1 VSTVASGHLTQPHL
15 RVSYLSINCTA
26 WQACRTFYE
35 ALGVTFV
42 QEEHPGVPLHLSAEV
57 GGAVL
62 ELHGPA
68 ARGGAVGPGFRLGFD
83 VADVRAAADALV
95 AAGGVLQRAP
105 AYGPWGLRAVVI
117 DPDGRRIELTEPSPD
132 PR

>member
-1 VSTVASGHLTQPHL
+1 MASGHFTQPHV
-15 RVSYLSINCTA
+15 RVSYLSINCTD

-42 QEEHPGVPLHLSAEV
+42 EEEHPGVPLHLTGEV

-68 ARGGAVGPGFRLGFD
+68 ARGGAIGPGFRLGFD
-83 VADVRAAADALV
+83 VADVRAAVDALV

-105 AYGPWGLRAVVI
+105 AAGPWGVRAVVI
-117 DPDGRRIELTEPSPD
+117 DPDGRRVELTEHSPD